1 MVKFCKMVAAT
12 VPFLLPILAPLVSV
26 TLQSS
31 ETDTKSAKIGSKN
44 GTVATT
50 VLENFTTVLSYFLL
64 G

>member
-1 MVKFCKMVAAT
+1 MVEFCKTVVAT
-12 VPFLLPILAPLVSV
+12 VPFLMPILVPLVSV

-44 GTVATT
+44 GTVAATI
-50 VLENFTTVLSYFLL
+50 LQNLTTVLSFFLL